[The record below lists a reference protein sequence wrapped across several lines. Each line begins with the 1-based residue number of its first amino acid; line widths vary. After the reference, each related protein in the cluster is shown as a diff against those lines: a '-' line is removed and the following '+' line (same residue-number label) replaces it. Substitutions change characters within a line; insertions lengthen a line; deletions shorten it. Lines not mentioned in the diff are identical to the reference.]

1 MRKKRQRRFGFRA
14 EVLINPD
21 DDDGRDRRLVNK
33 AAIKSGVPSSYRLGR
48 QVEEKV
54 L

>member
-21 DDDGRDRRLVNK
+21 DDGRDRLVNK

>member
-21 DDDGRDRRLVNK
+21 DDDGRDRLVNK

-48 QVEEKV
+48 QVEEKD